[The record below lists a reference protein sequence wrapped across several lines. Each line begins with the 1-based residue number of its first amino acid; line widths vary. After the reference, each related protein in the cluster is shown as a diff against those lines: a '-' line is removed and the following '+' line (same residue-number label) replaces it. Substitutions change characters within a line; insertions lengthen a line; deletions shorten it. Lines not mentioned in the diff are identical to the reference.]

1 MPEVAESTS
10 DTNGFYDSAL
20 RRCAE
25 WQHGWR
31 CHGFLSEWREG
42 SILFLWSRLFRLPL
56 TVCAPYKDRVESLY
70 FRSFPITFREGFR
83 LCPSKQHLFIKFL
96 SSYWRLRI
104 CSDRFLN
111 VILHEGHSCPKLQ
124 NPLLMR
130 MDSATPPNGGA
141 QNDSF
146 VGGVQGTFQNIG
158 RAQSCSCETYSSQL
172 PLPTCAPHKDRGKG
186 LCLVLFPPHSARD
199 F

>member
-124 NPLLMR
+124 NPPLMR
-130 MDSATPPNGGA
+130 MGFSVPFKRPINLSHTELL
-141 QNDSF
+141 
-146 VGGVQGTFQNIG
+146 G
-158 RAQSCSCETYSSQL
+158 RNHLQL
-172 PLPTCAPHKDRGKG
+172 SPFHFFSLSLPTSGRI
-186 LCLVLFPPHSARD
+186 
-199 F
+199 